1 MCLQGNA
8 EKDVHELEKAK
19 RALEAERVEMK
30 QQIEEMEDEVQ
41 ATEDQKMRLEVNM
54 QAMKAQYE
62 RDINAKEEAG
72 EEKRRGMAKML
83 RDMEAELDEERKQ
96 KAVAVSAKKKL
107 EVIIL
112 SCRMAHCLS
121 FSFLYDKRRHDQTLF
136 FFRWTTK
143 TWSPTWT

>member
-1 MCLQGNA
+1 MVTKQKNLKKSLESLLVDCHSTLVTIIFFVCLQGNA

-19 RALEAERVEMK
+19 RALEAEKVEMK
-30 QQIEEMEDEVQ
+30 QQIEELEDEVQ

-96 KAVAVSAKKKL
+96 KAVAVNAKKKL
-107 EVIIL
+107 EVL
-112 SCRMAHCLS
+112 KHRFTS
-121 FSFLYDKRRHDQTLF
+121 D
-136 FFRWTTK
+136 
-143 TWSPTWT
+143 

>member
-1 MCLQGNA
+1 MFGVQGNA

-30 QQIEEMEDEVQ
+30 QQIEELEDEVQ

-54 QAMKAQYE
+54 QAMKAQYD

-96 KAVAVSAKKKL
+96 KAVAVNAKKKL
-107 EVIIL
+107 EV
-112 SCRMAHCLS
+112 RQS
-121 FSFLYDKRRHDQTLF
+121 FFSPFCDVFFVPNGITGPLNINNGVFL
-136 FFRWTTK
+136 
-143 TWSPTWT
+143 